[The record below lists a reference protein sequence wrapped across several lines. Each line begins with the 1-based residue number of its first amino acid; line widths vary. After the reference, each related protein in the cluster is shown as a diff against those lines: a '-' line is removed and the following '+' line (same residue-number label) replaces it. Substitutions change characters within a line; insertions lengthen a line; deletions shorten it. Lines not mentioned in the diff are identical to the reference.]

1 MGNKIAITPK
11 TKVLDMIEAYPQLEE
26 VLIKYVPAFE
36 KLKNPVLRNTVAR
49 VASLKQAATMG
60 NVPLSDLINHLRKSI
75 GQDSIAEIDA
85 SGSYNRVRPDWYS
98 EEAVCRELDVRP
110 ILNSGEHPVNQ
121 VLAEL
126 SELPEGGIYKL
137 VAPFVPIPLIDKAAS
152 IGFKHWIH
160 EGAEIVEVFFIDNK

>member
-85 SGSYNRVRPDWYS
+85 SGSYTHVRPEWFKED
-98 EEAVCRELDVRP
+98 AVCRELDIRP

-126 SELPEGGIYKL
+126 SELPAGGIYKL
-137 VAPFVPIPLIDKAAS
+137 LAPFVPIPLIDKAAS

-160 EGAEIVEVFFIDNK
+160 EGAEIVEVFFIENK